1 MPIYVFACAKGHR
14 FDRYL
19 KLAEYDTP
27 QRCECGESAVRQVV
41 APMVMPDIPAYQS
54 PVTGQWVNSRAQR
67 REDLRRHDCVEYE
80 PSMKDHAL
88 RQRAQE
94 DAALEAS
101 VEQTVEREIAL
112 MPTRKREKLAA
123 EMDAGVDV
131 ELTRI

>member
-1 MPIYVFACAKGHR
+1 MPIYEFRCSKGHT

-19 KLAEYDTP
+19 KLAEYDAS
-27 QRCECGESAVRQVV
+27 QRCECGESATRQVV

-67 REDLRRHDCVEYE
+67 REDLKRHDCVEYE
-80 PSMKDHAL
+80 PSMKEHAA
-88 RQRAQE
+88 RQRARE

-101 VEQTVEREIAL
+101 VADTVEREIAA

-123 EMDAGVDV
+123 EMDAGMDV